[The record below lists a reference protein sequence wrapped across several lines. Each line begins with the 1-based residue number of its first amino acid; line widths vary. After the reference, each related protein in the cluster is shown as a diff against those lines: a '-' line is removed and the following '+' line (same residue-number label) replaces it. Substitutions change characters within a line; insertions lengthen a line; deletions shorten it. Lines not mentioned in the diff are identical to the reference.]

1 MVFDF
6 LLGPHSLAEVGLS
19 PTMSCGWDGL
29 YGNPAGSYKFVY
41 PDSTFTT
48 ASTDTEQAIQ
58 SIGFQDWNAW
68 GVPYTDLVLKVVL
81 VSFDYK
87 FATRRLS
94 GTGSVSDTITLNIL
108 DVSGA
113 PILTSTLYTS
123 GIPYSTAWTTVT
135 PGVSGTVATSGQ
147 AADSQVRLS
156 VQYQVSGFGV
166 EVVPLDTPST
176 HPYAPGGE
184 MDGGTYIPPAPI
196 SYNGFSIDNIVLAFS
211 TSGVSGI
218 TPDPPAYRL
227 TTTRPC
233 APISSSSGTY
243 GMNLDS
249 CHPYRGARFST
260 ELLGLSRSSLIDMK
274 LIEDTA
280 IESED
285 SLAVAAASY
294 LSAEISL
301 ISSVQHS
308 RAQTYWR
315 IGRW

>member
-19 PTMSCGWDGL
+19 TTMSCGWDGL
-29 YGNPAGSYKFVY
+29 YGNTAGSYKFVY
-41 PDSTFTT
+41 PDSTFTVGG
-48 ASTDTEQAIQ
+48 ADTEQAIQ
-58 SIGFQDWNAW
+58 SIGFQDWNTW
-68 GVPYTDLVLKVVL
+68 GVSYEDLVIEVAL

-87 FATRRLS
+87 FDERRLS
-94 GTGSVSDTITLNIL
+94 GTGSVSDEITLDIL
-108 DVSGA
+108 DTTGT

-123 GIPYSTAWTTVT
+123 GIPYSTTWVTVT
-135 PGVSGTVATSGQ
+135 PGVTGTVAASGQ
-147 AADSQVRLS
+147 AADSQIRLA
-156 VQYQVSGFGV
+156 VQYQVSGYAV
-166 EVVPLDTPST
+166 EIVPQEAATT
-176 HPYAPGGE
+176 RPYAPGGE
-184 MDGGTYIPPAPI
+184 EIGGTYIPPAPI
-196 SYNGFSIDNIVLAFS
+196 SYNGLAIDNIVLSFG
-211 TSGVSGI
+211 TSGVSGV

-227 TTTRPC
+227 TTTQPC
-233 APISSSSGTY
+233 APVSSSSGTY